1 MAIPRRLRV
10 AGAYPDPP
18 FDIGTDP
25 PTGLDIDLAHA
36 LAAELGSAV
45 ELQRYPGADFD
56 GIFSGLGRT
65 HDLVVSG
72 ATVTPHRR
80 TLARWC
86 TPYVHSGQS
95 LVVAPAHTPQAH
107 DVDGLG
113 GLVLGVQR
121 GNTSE
126 PVARRLR
133 TKGAVADVRV
143 YAYDAIL
150 AALADVESGVIG
162 AFMKLEP
169 VMRELTRGREALRI
183 VQTGITRED
192 LAVAVALGAD
202 DLARA
207 IDGALDALRRSG
219 DLARIA
225 DHWLAECDPATTGIG
240 AFAPAPRSR

>member
-18 FDIGTDP
+18 FDIGTEP
-25 PTGLDIDLAHA
+25 PTGLDIDLVHA
-36 LAAELGSAV
+36 LAAELGCAI
-45 ELQRYPGADFD
+45 EFQRYPGADFD

-86 TPYVHSGQS
+86 APYVHSGQS
-95 LVVAPAHTPQAH
+95 LVVNPARSPQAH
-107 DVDGLG
+107 DVGGLG
-113 GLVLGVQR
+113 GLELGVQQ

-126 PVARRLR
+126 PVAHRLR
-133 TKGAVADVRV
+133 ARGAVAGVRL

-150 AALADVESGVIG
+150 DALADVESGAIG

-169 VMRELTRGREALRI
+169 VMRALTHGREALRI
-183 VQTGITRED
+183 VQTGITREE
-192 LAVAVALGAD
+192 LAIAVTLGAD

-207 IDGALDALRRSG
+207 INDALESLRGRG
-219 DLARIA
+219 DLTRIV
-225 DHWLAECDPATTGIG
+225 DRWLADCDPATTGVG
-240 AFAPAPRSR
+240 AFAPAAG

>member
-18 FDIGTDP
+18 FDIGTEP
-25 PTGLDIDLAHA
+25 PTGLDVDLVHA
-36 LAAELGSAV
+36 LAAELGCAV

-56 GIFSGLGRT
+56 GIFAGLGRT

-86 TPYVHSGQS
+86 APYVHSGQS
-95 LVVAPAHTPQAH
+95 LVVAPARSPQAH

-113 GLVLGVQR
+113 GLVLGIQR

-143 YAYDAIL
+143 YVYDAIL
-150 AALADVESGVIG
+150 EALADVESGVIG

-169 VMRELTRGREALRI
+169 VMRALTREREALRI
-183 VQTGITRED
+183 VQTGITREE
-192 LAVAVALGAD
+192 LAVAVTLGSD

-207 IDGALDALRRSG
+207 IDSALDALRRRG
-219 DLARIA
+219 DLTRIV
-225 DHWLAECDPATTGIG
+225 DRWLADCDPDTTGVG
-240 AFAPAPRSR
+240 VFAPATRSR